1 MTRLTDLIDHGQSL
15 WLDYI
20 RRAYLDSGEMQASID
35 QGIRGVTSN
44 PSIFEKAI
52 TGSSDYDDD
61 IRKLA
66 GSDLSDEE
74 VYEAL
79 ALEDIGRAADLF
91 RPLYDETD
99 GRDGFVSL
107 EVSPALAHDTT
118 GTIGAARRLFKALDR
133 PNIMIKVPAT
143 EEGLPAIL
151 TLISEGININITLI
165 FSVENY
171 TDVFHAYM
179 RGLEVAADNG
189 LDISRIASVA
199 SFFVSR
205 VDTAVD
211 KQLEAVGN
219 SELQGKIA
227 IANAKVAYERFQQL
241 IDDPDW
247 VALAQSGARVQRPLW
262 GSTSTKNPAYP
273 DTLYVDE
280 LIGPHTVNTAPQETI
295 EAFVDHGTVATTI
308 TQGVA
313 EAHAQLAELAELG
326 IDLEAITDQLQADG
340 VASFAKAFDGLL
352 AGVAEKRA
360 ELGHERTQM
369 MAQLGKYAAAVD
381 AAVSELE
388 AKDIMGRIWDHDH
401 TVWRPD
407 PDEISNRLGWLHA
420 PEIMVSNV
428 DRLKSFTDSI
438 GDAGYT
444 QVVLLG
450 MGGSSLAPELF
461 ARTFDAREGHPDLLI
476 CDSTDPDALADLRSK
491 LDLSRTLFVVA
502 TKSGGT
508 VETLSFFKY
517 FYNEVVAELGAEGAG
532 DHFVAITDGG
542 SKLEK
547 LATAYNFRDTFLN
560 DPNVGGRYSAL
571 TYFGLVP
578 AALLGIDL
586 QRLLDRAAATAT
598 ASQTAGSDAARLG
611 AILGALANE
620 GADKVTFLM
629 APELVS
635 LGDWIEQLIA
645 ESTGKEGKG
654 ILPVV
659 GEPLVEP
666 DGYGDDRLFVHIGF
680 ADEAESD
687 ELEAIRD
694 SGAPFVSLHL
704 TDRYDLGAQFMLWEL
719 ATVVA
724 GHLLD
729 IQPFDQPDVEA
740 AKVLARQ
747 MVESY
752 SETGELPDGASQ
764 PATDAALRD
773 FVAQAQPGDY
783 LALQAY
789 IQPTDDTDA
798 ALDALRRALLDQT
811 GLATTVGYGP
821 RFLHST
827 GQLHKGDG
835 GNGLFIQFTAD
846 NRADIDIPDSAGQP
860 ESSMSFGVLIAAQAL
875 GDAQALRDAGR
886 RVLRVNLGSDPAA
899 VLHELAGKLST

>member
-1 MTRLTDLIDHGQSL
+1 MTRLDDLIAHGQSL

-35 QGIRGVTSN
+35 SGIRGVTSN

-52 TGSSDYDDD
+52 AGSSDYDHA
-61 IRKLA
+61 IRELA
-66 GSDLSDEE
+66 GSDLTDEAL
-74 VYEAL
+74 YETL

-91 RPLYDETD
+91 RPLYDESG

-107 EVSPALAHDTT
+107 EVSPALAHDTEA
-118 GTIGAARRLFKALDR
+118 TIGAARRLWKALDR

-143 EEGLPAIL
+143 DAGLPAIQ
-151 TLISEGININITLI
+151 TLIGDGININITLI
-165 FSVENY
+165 FSVDNY
-171 TDVFHAYM
+171 VDVVHAYM
-179 RGLEVAADNG
+179 TGLENAAARG
-189 LDISRIASVA
+189 MDISRIASVA
-199 SFFVSR
+199 SFFISR
-205 VDTAVD
+205 VDSAVD
-211 KQLEAVGN
+211 KLLEEKGN
-219 SELQGKIA
+219 SALQGKTA
-227 IANAKVAYERFQQL
+227 VANAKVAYERFEQL
-241 IDDPDW
+241 FGDPDW
-247 VALAQSGARVQRPLW
+247 TALAQSGGRVQRPLW

-280 LIGPHTVNTAPQETI
+280 LIGPFTVNTAPQETI
-295 EAFVDHGTVATTI
+295 EAFIDHGTVANTI
-308 TQGVA
+308 TEDVA
-313 EAHAQLAELAELG
+313 DAHAQLAALAALG
-326 IDLEAITDQLQADG
+326 IDLETVTDQLQADG
-340 VASFAKAFDGLL
+340 VASFAAAFDSLL
-352 AGVAEKRA
+352 ASVASKRA
-360 ELGHERTQM
+360 RLGGSHAAVEAHLGAHADAVAAAL
-369 MAQLGKYAAAVD
+369 AQLQAN
-381 AAVSELE
+381 
-388 AKDIMGRIWDHDH
+388 DIMARIWDHDH

-420 PEIMVSNV
+420 PETMAANV
-428 DRLKSFTDSI
+428 ARLDAFAASVR
-438 GDAGYT
+438 DAGYT

-450 MGGSSLAPELF
+450 MGGSSLAPEVF
-461 ARTFDAREGHPDLLI
+461 RETFNAREGHPELLI
-476 CDSTDPDALADLRSK
+476 CDSTDPDALAALRAG

-508 VETLSFFKY
+508 VETLSFFKL
-517 FYNEVVAELGAEGAG
+517 FYNEVVAELGAEAAG
-532 DHFVAITDGG
+532 DHFVAITDPG

-547 LATAYNFRDTFLN
+547 LAADYQFRDTFLN

-586 QRLLDRAAATAT
+586 TRLLERAAAAGT
-598 ASQTAGSDAARLG
+598 ASKAANSEAAQLG

-620 GADKVTFLM
+620 GIDKVTFM
-629 APELVS
+629 IAPDLVS

-659 GEPLVEP
+659 GEPVSAP
-666 DGYGDDRLFVHIGF
+666 AGYGDDRLFVHIGF
-680 ADEAESD
+680 EGETESEALDAVRE
-687 ELEAIRD
+687 

-704 TDRYDLGAQFMLWEL
+704 DDRYDLGSQFMLWEM

-747 MVESY
+747 MVETY

-764 PATDAALRD
+764 PAAAEALREFVAQSKDGDYIALQAYVQPTEATDAALH
-773 FVAQAQPGDY
+773 
-783 LALQAY
+783 
-789 IQPTDDTDA
+789 
-798 ALDALRRALLDQT
+798 ALRQTLLEQT
-811 GLATTVGYGP
+811 GRATTVGYGP

-835 GNGLFIQFTAD
+835 GSGLFIQLTAD
-846 NRADIDIPDSAGQP
+846 NEADIAIPDTAGQA

-875 GDAQALRDAGR
+875 GDAEALREAGR
-886 RVLRVNLGSDPAA
+886 RVLRLDLGRDPAA
-899 VLHELAGKLST
+899 AIDALAGNLTG

>member
-1 MTRLTDLIDHGQSL
+1 MTRLDDLIAHGQSL

-20 RRAYLDSGEMQASID
+20 RRTYIDSGEMQESID
-35 QGIRGVTSN
+35 SGIRGVTSN

-52 TGSSDYDDD
+52 AGSSDYDDA
-61 IRKLA
+61 IREMA
-66 GSDLSDEE
+66 GSDLSDEA

-99 GRDGFVSL
+99 GRDGFISL
-107 EVSPALAHDTT
+107 EVSPALAHDTS
-118 GTIGAARRLFKALDR
+118 GTIGEARRLWKALDR

-143 EEGLPAIL
+143 KEGLPAIL
-151 TLISEGININITLI
+151 TLISEGINVNITLI

-205 VDTAVD
+205 VDSAVD
-211 KQLEAVGN
+211 KQLEALGN
-219 SELQGKIA
+219 TELQGKIA

-241 IDDPDW
+241 IYDPDW
-247 VALAQSGARVQRPLW
+247 TALAQSGARVQRPLW

-273 DTLYVDE
+273 DTLYVDQ

-295 EAFVDHGTVATTI
+295 EAFIDHGTVATTI
-308 TQGVA
+308 TENVA
-313 EAHAQLAELAELG
+313 EAHAQLAALEALG
-326 IDLEAITDQLQADG
+326 IDLEAVTDKLQADG
-340 VASFAKAFDGLL
+340 VASFASAFDSLL
-352 AGVAEKRA
+352 ASVATKRA
-360 ELGHERTQM
+360 QLAGSGASMEV
-369 MAQLGKYAAAVD
+369 QLGEHADAVAA
-381 AAVSELE
+381 SLGQLE
-388 AKDIMGRIWDHDH
+388 ANNIMARIWEHDH

-407 PDEISNRLGWLHA
+407 PEEISNRLGWLEA
-420 PEIMVSNV
+420 SETMAANV
-428 DRLKSFTDSI
+428 ARLDAFTASV

-461 ARTFDAREGHPDLLI
+461 RETFNAHEGHPELLI
-476 CDSTDPDALADLRSK
+476 CDSTDPDALAALRDD
-491 LDLSRTLFVVA
+491 LDLSRTLFLVA

-508 VETLSFFKY
+508 VETLSFFKL
-517 FYNEVVAELGAEGAG
+517 FYNEVAAELGAENAG
-532 DHFVAITDGG
+532 DHFVAITDPG

-547 LATAYNFRDTFLN
+547 LAADYQFRDTFLN

-586 QRLLDRAAATAT
+586 NRLLGRAEAAGIASKTAD
-598 ASQTAGSDAARLG
+598 SEAAHLG
-611 AILGALANE
+611 AILGTLANE
-620 GADKVTFLM
+620 GIDKVTFVM

-659 GEPLVEP
+659 GEPLVSP

-680 ADEAESD
+680 EGETESEALD
-687 ELEAIRD
+687 AIRA

-704 TDRYDLGAQFMLWEL
+704 DDRYDLGSQFMLWEM

-729 IQPFDQPDVEA
+729 IQPFDQPNVEA
-740 AKVLARQ
+740 AKVLARR
-747 MVESY
+747 MVETY

-764 PATDAALRD
+764 PATATALRE
-773 FVAQAQPGDY
+773 FAAQSKAGDY
-783 LALQAY
+783 IALQAY
-789 IQPTDDTDA
+789 IQPTESTDA
-798 ALDALRRALLDQT
+798 ALQALRQKLLEQT

-846 NRADIDIPDSAGQP
+846 NERDVAIPDTAGQP

-875 GDAQALRDAGR
+875 GDAEALRESGR
-886 RVLRVNLGSDPAA
+886 RVLRLDLGSDPAA
-899 VLHELAGKLST
+899 ALEALAADFSR